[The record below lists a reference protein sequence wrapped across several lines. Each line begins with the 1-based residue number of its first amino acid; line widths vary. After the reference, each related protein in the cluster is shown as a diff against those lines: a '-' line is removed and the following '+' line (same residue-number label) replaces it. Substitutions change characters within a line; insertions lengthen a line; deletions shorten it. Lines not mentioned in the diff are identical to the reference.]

1 MNDVFDFLISD
12 AESPYDS
19 RMENPSTPVPY
30 IQHGRSTDQ
39 YIRVHQQPQAVN
51 ALLPAPPSSA
61 QADIYGYHAPQ
72 IPGYWESLETPHST
86 PRAHN
91 YIVCPNPTYLPF
103 RPDLASQPVNCI
115 EMACDR
121 ISPPHLQVSHENKV
135 MGNAGVHNQTFLSPP
150 SCDHTSC
157 YPPADVGYLSR
168 RFPENECWV
177 RGRAAAVASLAC
189 RRRGCESL

>member
-1 MNDVFDFLISD
+1 MTDAFDFLISD
-12 AESPYDS
+12 PESPHDS
-19 RMENPSTPVPY
+19 GLENPSTLVPRT
-30 IQHGRSTDQ
+30 HHRHSTDQ

-51 ALLPAPPSSA
+51 AFLPAPPSSA
-61 QADIYGYHAPQ
+61 QGDIYCYHAPQ
-72 IPGYWESLETPHST
+72 VPGYWESPETPHSI

-115 EMACDR
+115 EMVCDR
-121 ISPPHLQVSHENKV
+121 ISPPHLPVSHETKV
-135 MGNAGVHNQTFLSPP
+135 IGNVGVHNQSFLAPP

-157 YPPADVGYLSR
+157 YPPTDVGYLSR
-168 RFPENECWV
+168 RFPENDYWV

-189 RRRGCESL
+189 RRRGSESP